1 MSRRPPRSTRTDTL
15 FPYTTLFR
23 SLARPRERLDEAVPD
38 RRPAVDG
45 DVAGHAQLR
54 RARLDGRAL
63 FGVDAAGICE
73 HRVHRP
79 AALLQPR
86 HAEAGVEAATEGQDD
101 VGGAGIGDWGFEIRE
116 SGLLRHEGI
125 DRKSTRLNSSH

>member
-1 MSRRPPRSTRTDTL
+1 MTHSYPTRRSSDL
-15 FPYTTLFR
+15 
-23 SLARPRERLDEAVPD
+23 
-38 RRPAVDG
+38 
-45 DVAGHAQLR
+45 
-54 RARLDGRAL
+54 
-63 FGVDAAGICE
+63 AGICE

-125 DRKSTRLNSSH
+125 HEKLCQGRKDQVLLRIRSEEHTLNSSN